1 MKVARFVSTLG
12 IVAAFA
18 AASLFADG
26 AQAQKP
32 EPKAV
37 SVGFVAKLA
46 LSWPLYVADN
56 KGWYAAYGLK
66 LEPVMTGQS
75 AKVVQAIT
83 SGAVHLGHA
92 GAPEV
97 IRGIEQGA
105 GIKLISAEVAVPPYK
120 VMAKKDI
127 TRVED
132 LKGKKVMIGGTKDI
146 TYIYMKAMFEKHG
159 LKMSDVDFLYS
170 GSTTNRFAA
179 LVQGGV
185 DAAILASPFDFQA
198 ASQGFSNL
206 GLSKTYSPDSPFTA
220 YAVNSDWAAK
230 NRATVVSFLKGYVRG
245 IRWLYEPANRD
256 EATALLIKETN
267 AKPDDAAK
275 TYDFYFGELQAF
287 RKDGRFTEAALN
299 DLLKSLVILE
309 EMKEPFPPYS
319 KYVDNSFLQEAL
331 TGLN

>member
-1 MKVARFVSTLG
+1 MKIAKLASAFGVVSALSIATAFVG
-12 IVAAFA
+12 EAN
-18 AASLFADG
+18 
-26 AQAQKP
+26 AQKA
-32 EPKAV
+32 EPKAIQ
-37 SVGFVAKLA
+37 VGFVTKLA

-56 KGWYAAYGLK
+56 KGWYAAEGLK

-83 SGAVHLGHA
+83 SGAIHLGHA

-120 VMAKKDI
+120 VMAKKEI

-230 NRATVVSFLKGYVRG
+230 NRATVVAFLKGYVRG
-245 IRWLYEPANRD
+245 IRWLYDPANRD
-256 EATALLIKETN
+256 EAIALLIKETN

-287 RKDGRFTEAALN
+287 RKDGRFTEAALA

-309 EMKEPFPPYS
+309 EMKEPFPPYA
-319 KYVDNSFLQEAL
+319 KFVDNSFLDEAVK
-331 TGLN
+331 GLN